1 MRLRL
6 CVLVLM
12 VGLFSNLLP
21 AAAQDV
27 LALDETF
34 TTEDGRISF
43 DYPAD
48 WALEEGSV
56 SEGEYLD
63 MKLGNSA
70 AVLEQFTD
78 VFGSNLSSGQLYME
92 LAVGELSQVTDGME
106 GVTAESSM
114 TDILELV
121 FLAADQDEFE
131 FGEITELEIGGHP
144 AGRID
149 AETRD
154 GGEGFVLLIDF
165 GGGIIGGT
173 AVGTASGGLDDW
185 EPTVLAIVE
194 SMEVEI
200 TADDATPEATE
211 SPEMTLTETVT
222 NRIETLVVHYPAGWL
237 TDESGDEGVYLAPDQ
252 ESLDHSFGDAFASG
266 EVEILVSIGTVETL
280 IEDMGLTVEA
290 DAGALKILQGTV
302 KLVTEEG
309 GGEIT
314 FEPVEQVSVDDL
326 PAAVTRFTSR
336 EFEGTAWAIEYAPGI
351 IMVVQLL
358 AAPEEAAE
366 WEALTLAIVEAAQYP
381 G

>member
-6 CVLVLM
+6 FVLVLL
-12 VGLFSNLLP
+12 VSLFTGLLP
-21 AAAQDV
+21 AAAQEV

-43 DYPAD
+43 NYPAD
-48 WALEEGSV
+48 WALEEGSL

-63 MKLGNSA
+63 MKLGNSP

-78 VFGSNLSSGQLYME
+78 VFGSGLTSGQLYME
-92 LAVGELSQVTDGME
+92 LAVGELSQVTGGLE
-106 GVTAESSM
+106 GITPESSM
-114 TDILELV
+114 VEILEMA
-121 FLAADQDEFE
+121 FLAADQGEFD
-131 FGEITELEIGGHP
+131 FGEITEMEVGGRS

-149 AETRD
+149 AATRD

-173 AVGTASGGLDDW
+173 AVGTASGELSDW

-194 SMEVEI
+194 SMQVEI
-200 TADDATPEATE
+200 TSGEATPEATE
-211 SPEMTLTETVT
+211 SAEFDLTETVM

-237 TDESGDEGVYLAPDQ
+237 TGESGDEGVYLAPNQ
-252 ESLDHSFGDAFASG
+252 ESLDHSFGDAFESG

-302 KLVTEEG
+302 KLVSAEG
-309 GGEIT
+309 GIT
-314 FEPVEQVSVDDL
+314 FTPVEAVTVDDL
-326 PAAVTRFTSR
+326 PGAVTRFTSQG
-336 EFEGTAWAIEYAPGI
+336 FEGTAWAIEYAPGI

-358 AAPEEAAE
+358 AAPEEAAG
-366 WEALTLAIVEAAQYP
+366 WEDLTLAIVEAAQYP